1 MADQDLR
8 PDPPQMGKVMKAFA
22 DYENTFPHAKL
33 TRSDTGILE
42 IALHT
47 AGKSLTFDAETHE
60 EFVEL
65 FRIVG
70 QDRDTRVVILTGTG
84 EAFIDDIDG
93 SKFDFASA
101 NGFSKMFGE
110 GRSVLSHLLD
120 IPVPLIA
127 AVNGPATVHS
137 EYVLLADVVLATP
150 NTVFQDKPHA
160 AFGIVPGDG
169 LHSLWPYVI
178 GPTRGRYFLA
188 TQQVLSAEDAKAFGA
203 VNEIVDKAHL
213 LPRAR
218 AIATKVA
225 ALPPLTARLTR
236 LALTQPLRRL
246 LDETLSFGL
255 ALETLSAALR

>member
-1 MADQDLR
+1 
-8 PDPPQMGKVMKAFA
+8 MKAFA
-22 DYENTFPHAKL
+22 DYKDTFPHAKL
-33 TRSDTGILE
+33 IRSDAGVLE
-42 IALHT
+42 IMLHT
-47 AGKSLTFDAETHE
+47 AGKSLTFDADTHE

-65 FRIVG
+65 FRVVG
-70 QDRDTRVVILTGTG
+70 QDRDTRAIILTGTG

-101 NGFSKMFGE
+101 NGFIKMFGE
-110 GRSVLSHLLD
+110 GRSVLSHILD

-169 LHSLWPYVI
+169 IHSLWPHVI

-188 TQQVLSAEDAKAFGA
+188 TQQILSAEEAKAFGA
-203 VNEIVDKAHL
+203 VNEIVVKDRL
-213 LPRAR
+213 LVRAR
-218 AIATKVA
+218 EIASKIA

-236 LALTQPLRRL
+236 LAATQPLRRL
-246 LDETLSFGL
+246 LDESISYGL
-255 ALETLSAALR
+255 ALETLSAVLR